1 MRIDVAIAK
10 QLREHDRR
18 FDLDLRFE
26 SDADVTVLFGPS
38 GAGKTQTLYALAGLA
53 RPDRGCVRIGERILF
68 DSSQRID
75 LPARKRRIGFVF
87 QEYAL
92 FPHLDVLQNVAFA
105 RRRPWPLP
113 PRFNRIADAPADV
126 RGLIEAFELGDL
138 VRSRP
143 AQLSGGQRQ
152 RVALARALAAQ
163 PQLLLLDEPFAALD
177 APLRARLRTEL
188 LAARARFG
196 VPMIVITHDPDDV
209 AVLGGRVIRIE
220 NGRAF
225 DSDSRG

>member
-1 MRIDVAIAK
+1 MHVDVAIAK

-18 FDLDLRFE
+18 FDLDVRFT
-26 SDADVTVLFGPS
+26 SDADVTILFGPS

-53 RPDRGCVRIGERILF
+53 RPDRGHVRVGAQTLF
-68 DSSQRID
+68 DSERRID
-75 LPARKRRIGFVF
+75 LPTRERRIGFVF

-92 FPHLDVLQNVAFA
+92 FPHLNVLQNVAFA
-105 RRRPWPLP
+105 RGGPWPLSL
-113 PRFNRIADAPADV
+113 RSRRLADADADIRALV
-126 RGLIEAFELGDL
+126 AAFELGDL
-138 VRSRP
+138 VQSMP

-177 APLRARLRTEL
+177 APLRTRLRTEL

-209 AVLGGRVIRIE
+209 AALGGHVIAIE
-220 NGRAF
+220 NGKVSATA
-225 DSDSRG
+225 